1 LGVKETLFNLDKE
14 YADAMISHARAE
26 APDECCGILAGK
38 GGKIAQFYR
47 ATNAE
52 HSPFRYSVYPEE
64 LIRIYQEIE
73 ERGWELLGIY
83 HSHTSTPAYPSA
95 TDIKYAF
102 WSPALYFII
111 SVVDPAQPVIRAFR
125 IKKGI
130 VVEEELK
137 IADRAKPG

>member
-1 LGVKETLFNLDKE
+1 LFYLDKQ
-14 YADAMISHARAE
+14 YAEAMISQAVAE
-26 APDECCGILAGK
+26 APDECCGMLAGT
-38 GGKIAQFYR
+38 GVKITQFYR

-52 HSPFRYSVYPEE
+52 HSPFRYSVHPEE

-95 TDIKYAF
+95 VDIKYAF

-111 SVVDPAQPVIRAFR
+111 SIVDPAQPVIRAFR
-125 IKKGI
+125 ITKGL
-130 VVEEELK
+130 VTEEELK
-137 IADRAKPG
+137 ISDIDKPG